1 MGRFAVVLPLEPLA
15 RGDAFPVSAWPLHVT
30 VVEPFE
36 THHDSAWVADVL
48 GPVMHGRRSIV
59 AEAFDRAMFGPR
71 RDVPVTLLRDPGP
84 LGAMR
89 VRLLTALRDADVDV
103 ARARVE
109 YRPHVTDTAEG
120 SIPPGR
126 TIRLPQAT
134 LVDLRPPEGR
144 TMRTIASVWPLEE
157 SAAPGRGR

>member
-15 RGDAFPVSAWPLHVT
+15 SGEGFPVSAWPLHVT

-36 THHDSAWVADVL
+36 TRHDAAWVADL
-48 GPVMHGRRSIV
+48 IGPVMHGRRPIDTL
-59 AEAFDRAMFGPR
+59 AFDRAMFGPK
-71 RDVPVTLLRDPGP
+71 RDVPVTLVRDDGP

-89 VRLLTALRDADVDV
+89 TRLLRALREADVDV
-103 ARARVE
+103 AQARLD
-109 YRPHVTDTAEG
+109 YRPHVTDGAHG

-126 TIRLPQAT
+126 AIRLAQAA

-144 TMRTIASVWPLEE
+144 AMRTVAAVWPL
-157 SAAPGRGR
+157 AP

>member
-15 RGDAFPVSAWPLHVT
+15 AGDGFPVSAWPLHVT

-36 THHDSAWVADVL
+36 TRHDAAWVAELL
-48 GPVMHGRRSIV
+48 GPVLHGRSTI
-59 AEAFDRAMFGPR
+59 ATLAFDRAMFGPK
-71 RDVPVTLLRDPGP
+71 RDVPVTLISDDGP

-89 VRLLTALRDADVDV
+89 TRLLRALREADVDV
-103 ARARVE
+103 ARARLD
-109 YRPHVTDTAEG
+109 YRPHVTDGVHG

-126 TIRLPQAT
+126 DIRLAQVA

-144 TMRTIASVWPLEE
+144 ALRTVAAVWPL
-157 SAAPGRGR
+157 A